1 MRTTVYV
8 AIALVLVAFGYLA
21 LFSIGFPFALTGLL
35 MLVLIRRRHRTDVL
49 APVFAWPWVFTLGYL
64 LVAPIG
70 CSSTTA
76 ATVAGGVAATGSTT
90 CDALF
95 LTYAG
100 GPSYNPP
107 LMPAALAGV
116 VVATAVSLLFRSWLR
131 RGSRRGGGV
140 SRVAASRG

>member
-8 AIALVLVAFGYLA
+8 AIALVLIAFGYLA

-49 APVFAWPWVFTLGYL
+49 APVLAWPWVCTLGYL
-64 LVAPIG
+64 LVAPIE
-70 CSSTTA
+70 CTSTTPG
-76 ATVAGGVAATGSTT
+76 TMVGGAAATGSTT

-107 LMPAALAGV
+107 LMPAAVAGV
-116 VVATAVSLLFRSWLR
+116 AVATATSLLVRWLLR
-131 RGSRRGGGV
+131 RGSGRGV
-140 SRVAASRG
+140 SRVAASGG